1 MRKILINKQ
10 KIVSLIDLT
19 LLGNND
25 TNSDIL
31 KICSKAKNSL
41 GDVAALCVYKEFVP
55 VVKKELGVDFK
66 VATVVNFPDGDA
78 SIKDILNETKQALT
92 LGADEIDLV
101 IDYKEY
107 IEKSNS
113 EKSKQM
119 VSQVKT
125 LCDGKTLKVI
135 IESGELQSPELIEKV
150 SSDVISAG
158 ADFIKTSTGKTSVG
172 ATLEAAEAMLKTI
185 KKLDEKVGFKAS
197 GGIKNYTQAVA
208 YVELADKILSS
219 NYINPKT
226 FRFGV
231 TSLLDNLLNHEQ
243 ECIDDY

>member
-1 MRKILINKQ
+1 MTSKQ

-19 LLGNND
+19 LLGDND
-25 TNSDIL
+25 TDKDIL
-31 KICSKAKNSL
+31 KICSKARNSL
-41 GDVAALCVYKEFVP
+41 GNVAALCVYKEFIP
-55 VVKKELGVDFK
+55 VVKKELGADFK
-66 VATVVNFPDGDA
+66 VATVVNFPNGDS
-78 SIKDILNETKQALT
+78 SIENTLNETKQALT

-107 IEKSNS
+107 IEKASS

-125 LCDGKTLKVI
+125 LCDNKTLKVI

-150 SSDVISAG
+150 SSDVINAG
-158 ADFIKTSTGKTSVG
+158 ADFIKTSTGKTRVG

-185 KKLDEKVGFKAS
+185 KRLDEKVGFKAS

-226 FRFGV
+226 FKFGV
-231 TSLLDNLLNHEQ
+231 SSLLDNLLNHKQ